1 VYAIEYQFW
10 DAGGSPAVEVI
21 PAPTI
26 QVSPVSPTV
35 GDPLF
40 GLDETGIP
48 ATYVAMW
55 VVGTAITLGVIV
67 LGVVLAIHAGRGVER
82 VATKYIERKR

>member
-1 VYAIEYQFW
+1 MHAIEYQFW
-10 DAGGSPAVEVI
+10 GTGASPAIEVV
-21 PAPTI
+21 PVPTI
-26 QVSPVSPTV
+26 QVSPAGPAGV

-67 LGVVLAIHAGRGVER
+67 LGVVLAVRASRAR
-82 VATKYIERKR
+82 